1 MAQTK
6 TSPISKFYEDHDKL
20 QAAFEAEYLRPGRR
34 GRPRKNKMYFTPV
47 TEAAIVAYNIDEDR
61 KKRNRIYKEHIH
73 YPLYK
78 MAENL
83 IHRFKFYYMDG
94 SPEDVK
100 YEVISFLLEKL
111 NKYTPDK
118 GRAFSYFSI
127 VAKNYLILHNNNNYK
142 KLKQTD
148 DESVTD
154 YKRDALWETKREDIL
169 EGKKEYM
176 DLFVEYWSNNLTT
189 VFKRKQDID
198 VANSVLYLMEQRQ
211 NIENFNKKAL
221 YILIREM
228 TGSNTQHI
236 TRVINVLKKHHANLQ
251 KNYLATGSIE
261 TKWTGSWD
269 NL

>member
-1 MAQTK
+1 MH
-6 TSPISKFYEDHDKL
+6 KF
-20 QAAFEAEYLRPGRR
+20 
-34 GRPRKNKMYFTPV
+34 
-47 TEAAIVAYNIDEDR
+47 TE
-61 KKRNRIYKEHIH
+61 
-73 YPLYK
+73 
-78 MAENL
+78 
-83 IHRFKFYYMDG
+83 G
-94 SPEDVK
+94 
-100 YEVISFLLEKL
+100 
-111 NKYTPDK
+111 K
-118 GRAFSYFSI
+118 GKAFSYFSI

-154 YKRDALWETKREDIL
+154 YKRDAMWETRREDIL
-169 EGKKEYM
+169 EGQKEYM
-176 DLFVEYWSNNLTT
+176 EMFIDYWTNNLTT

-198 VANSVLYLMEQRQ
+198 VANSVLYLMEQRK

-236 TRVINVLKKHHANLQ
+236 TRVINVLKKHHVNLQ